1 ARTGGRQRARQGKD
15 IRMTAIR
22 RGAVATSRVRTLD
35 QERLFAIGRMFGLDP
50 EQWGISPGDHLPQ
63 EVFDRVL
70 GVARQFV
77 MSPDDI
83 AQAVVYAVSM
93 PDTVC
98 VNEIM
103 VRPPQQLQIPGM
115 SLPA

>member
-1 ARTGGRQRARQGKD
+1 MQ
-15 IRMTAIR
+15 
-22 RGAVATSRVRTLD
+22 GAVATNLVRTLD

>member
-1 ARTGGRQRARQGKD
+1 MIGSRLEARGRSS
-15 IRMTAIR
+15 
-22 RGAVATSRVRTLD
+22 RGP
-35 QERLFAIGRMFGLDP
+35 I
-50 EQWGISPGDHLPQ
+50 
-63 EVFDRVL
+63 DRVL

-83 AQAVVYAVSM
+83 AQAVIYAVTM
-93 PDTVC
+93 PETVC

-103 VRPPQQLQIPGM
+103 VRPAQQLQIPGM